1 MRYLLKIWLLTCA
14 ISPMIII
21 LINSKSENIS
31 VEIFDGFL
39 FVFFCG
45 LLLSLPAILIL
56 YFVYLKIYSNT
67 NYKIVL
73 SILSFFLVFLTFY
86 ITDFNVTDYKSDFY
100 LFLIYS
106 IVMILLIFLIKDTD
120 NFE

>member
-1 MRYLLKIWLLTCA
+1 MIYLLKIWLLTCA

-31 VEIFDGFL
+31 VETFDGFL

-45 LLLSLPAILIL
+45 LLLSLPTILIL

-67 NYKIVL
+67 NYKIIL
-73 SILSFFLVFLTFY
+73 STLSFFLVFITFY
-86 ITDFNVTDYKSDFY
+86 ITDFESDFY
-100 LFLIYS
+100 LFFVYS
-106 IVMILLIFLIKDTD
+106 IVMILLIFFINNND